1 MLLNAFNHDST
12 SFVSQI
18 VHHMHCQSKTTVIDF
33 SIYSSLNTP
42 VIVGY
47 SIVRVQSYG
56 RYSSNQKRI
65 DLIHSIFELLIF
77 ASFFYHCTC
86 SSPSRPKME

>member
-77 ASFFYHCTC
+77 AFF
-86 SSPSRPKME
+86 